1 MKIVLNKVE
10 VAQNL
15 FAVNNG
21 LNYGNFLNHK
31 TLDYEMHFTKN
42 EIIQLIEKEYN
53 DIRDEIKTDDEV
65 YKDTS
70 DFTSTNYCSLSEL
83 FNYETDFEEL
93 IKTYLHLTL
102 FNKIFTKTS
111 KSKYVINSTEFI
123 RIKENTVILKG
134 KAFKKS

>member
-21 LNYGNFLNHK
+21 LNFGRFFNTK
-31 TLDYEMHFTKN
+31 TIDYEIHFSKN
-42 EIIQLIEKEYN
+42 EILELLEKEYN
-53 DIRDEIKTDDEV
+53 EIRDEIKNDDEV

-70 DFTSTNYCSLSEL
+70 DFTNTNYCSLSEL
-83 FNYETDFEEL
+83 FNYETDFEDL